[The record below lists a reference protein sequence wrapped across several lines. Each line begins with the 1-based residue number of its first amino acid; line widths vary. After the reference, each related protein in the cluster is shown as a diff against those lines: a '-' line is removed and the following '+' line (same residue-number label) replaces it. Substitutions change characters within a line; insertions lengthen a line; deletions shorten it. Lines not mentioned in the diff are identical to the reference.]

1 MAKSNQPKSGKAE
14 EAAPAK
20 KEAKPVAAAKPAATT
35 KPATAAKAPAPKAPA
50 KAKKADKPAATPGG
64 SPLIDTSL
72 AAQNAAKLLVNRNML
87 QGRAGGDKPNSAG
100 FRQMKESLS
109 KPAAPSVPFLNDA
122 GSQKK
127 SNTPFGQQKQV
138 GHNQTFGADVNR
150 AGVPRRTGG
159 G

>member
-1 MAKSNQPKSGKAE
+1 MAKSNEPKSVKPAAKAQE
-14 EAAPAK
+14 VAPVK
-20 KEAKPVAAAKPAATT
+20 TETKPVAAVSAKPAA
-35 KPATAAKAPAPKAPA
+35 AAKAPALKAPV
-50 KAKKADKPAATPGG
+50 KAKKADKPATPGA

-87 QGRAGGDKPNSAG
+87 QGRSGGDKPNSAG

-109 KPAAPSVPFLNDA
+109 KPAAPSVPFLNDG
-122 GSQKK
+122 GSHKK